1 MMGVDSVDSNSR
13 QKATKNNIDNGVA
26 GRSILAGG
34 RGGAVRLSSSGLAGR
49 VLRLVQSTLLSGAR
63 PGSAGAEH
71 RGRLR

>member
-49 VLRLVQSTLLSGAR
+49 VLRLV
-63 PGSAGAEH
+63 
-71 RGRLR
+71 